1 MVTDIGHVFLGVK
14 HYICAPEPIDGISPV
29 THIAFKDES
38 LMIPDSLEI
47 KPRKTGKGEKK
58 RISRRSQSY
67 NESRPSSMM
76 PSRQSSMR
84 QPSIRRFDPVT
95 EAVMSDIDRTM
106 EPLEMSDDE
115 HDIIEEDEDRVSIG
129 SVQREP
135 SPEPVYEAP
144 VEKAPTRRVNRR
156 RKFVDSKDSIAV
168 QVSDV
173 LSGFVMRYVQ
183 DSLYSDKQVDSNLE
197 KAFVALKS
205 SWSDSTNVGVNFV
218 IPQYKLSNI

>member
-1 MVTDIGHVFLGVK
+1 MGQQSSRHSNDARSTVHSRDISFDSRDITLFTSRFRDILSDPAYDNGIRSDSVVDMVTDIGHVFLGVK

-156 RKFVDSKDSIAV
+156 RV
-168 QVSDV
+168 QS
-173 LSGFVMRYVQ
+173 
-183 DSLYSDKQVDSNLE
+183 
-197 KAFVALKS
+197 
-205 SWSDSTNVGVNFV
+205 
-218 IPQYKLSNI
+218 